1 MLQVIFCA
9 LLYCENIF
17 FNILKLDTEGATRPV
32 AHCQAG
38 AARMNQRYI
47 IAIKRERR
55 DTVSSN
61 WKEPLR
67 SIAGLAIVGDD
78 DPLRVQVEATDEA
91 IAEARRLLGD
101 CCHIESVIM
110 HRPLN

>member
-1 MLQVIFCA
+1 
-9 LLYCENIF
+9 
-17 FNILKLDTEGATRPV
+17 
-32 AHCQAG
+32 
-38 AARMNQRYI
+38 MNKRYI

-55 DTVSSN
+55 DTAPSH

-78 DPLRVQVEATDEA
+78 DPLRVQVDASDEA
-91 IAEARRLLGD
+91 IAEARQVMGD
-101 CCHIESVIM
+101 CCHIEPVIT

>member
-1 MLQVIFCA
+1 
-9 LLYCENIF
+9 
-17 FNILKLDTEGATRPV
+17 
-32 AHCQAG
+32 
-38 AARMNQRYI
+38 MNQRYI

-55 DTVSSN
+55 DTASSN

-78 DPLRVQVEATDEA
+78 DPLRVQVEATDKA

-101 CCHIESVIM
+101 CCHIEPIIM
-110 HRPLN
+110 HRPLD